1 MLEALVEWVLT
12 QVEAWGYAGIF
23 VMMFVEST
31 FFPFPSEVAMV
42 PAGYLAFHGK
52 IDPFVA
58 TLMGLLGSL
67 AGAYFNY
74 YFARIAGLPF
84 LQRYGK
90 YFFVPAAKLERATAA
105 FQRHGEMATFV
116 CRMIPVVRQLISV
129 PAGIARMS
137 LARFGFYTGLGA
149 GIWVSILT
157 GFGWFVGSTL
167 AKAESDPS
175 SGLGS
180 AWQAI
185 RGLWKEHE
193 VVIYLSIGL
202 PLLVLLAVYVLAQ
215 RRRVNAADT
224 VAVSS
229 TTEDT
234 QSVPS

>member
-1 MLEALVEWVLT
+1 MLGAMVEWVLT

-52 IDPFVA
+52 MDPFVA

-74 YFARIAGLPF
+74 FFARAAGLPF

-90 YFFVPAAKLERATAA
+90 YFFVPAQKLERATAA
-105 FQRHGEMATFV
+105 FQRHGEIATFI

-129 PAGIARMS
+129 PAGIARMG

-149 GIWVSILT
+149 GIWVAILT

-167 AKAESDPS
+167 EKAERDPS
-175 SGLGS
+175 GGLGS

-185 RGLWKEHE
+185 RELWNEHE
-193 VVIYLSIGL
+193 VTIYLSVGL
-202 PLLVLLAVYVLAQ
+202 PLLVVLAVYVLVQ
-215 RRRVNAADT
+215 RRRANAASAE
-224 VAVSS
+224 VAHSS
-229 TTEDT
+229 TEDK
-234 QSVPS
+234 QGVPS